1 MAWAACGYSPC
12 LPPTLPPPF
21 SNTSQRWLH
30 WFINFMHVKRV
41 LLVACGRRF
50 SCKPIVHVRKFGNPS
65 YQSTKMDA
73 SLTSKDLRNAFVDF
87 FVKKYEHTF
96 VPSSSTIPHD
106 DPTLLF
112 ANAGMN
118 QVYSRL
124 IYSSCLDLYLPLD
137 VCYRFSRK
145 VLYIC
150 TFKPLEHLAILH
162 VFVLLSV
169 NSPGASKLVIKP
181 DKIWFPDVC
190 EEKKLTF
197 LGVLRN
203 FCDDCMCKLDNFIV
217 SF

>member
-1 MAWAACGYSPC
+1 
-12 LPPTLPPPF
+12 
-21 SNTSQRWLH
+21 
-30 WFINFMHVKRV
+30 MHVKRV

-118 QVYSRL
+118 QVNTRIDLFSLSRSL
-124 IYSSCLDLYLPLD
+124 SSIRCMLQIFQKSAVYLYLQAIRALSD
-137 VCYRFSRK
+137 LTRVCS
-145 VLYIC
+145 
-150 TFKPLEHLAILH
+150 AI
-162 VFVLLSV
+162 
-169 NSPGASKLVIKP
+169 SKFTGCFQTGNK
-181 DKIWFPDVC
+181 
-190 EEKKLTF
+190 T
-197 LGVLRN
+197 R
-203 FCDDCMCKLDNFIV
+203 
-217 SF
+217 